1 MNRTIV
7 ILLFMCSA
15 VFGQIRITEV
25 MFDPVGAERTDE
37 FVELFNAGT
46 TAVNLDGWFIGDS
59 VSVDLLVSLPGFG
72 LTVQPGQFAVILD
85 PDYIADSS
93 RTYESIIPAAA
104 LRLTFETATF
114 GSNGLSNSAPET
126 VVLINALSDTIDAY
140 RYSTDN
146 LPGFSD
152 ERRNPLSDEWENSRS
167 LNGTPGK
174 TNSVSPKAIDLALTR
189 FDFQTG
195 DFVQGLDFPFTVRV
209 KNLGE
214 QTIDNYTLTSF
225 FDTNRNGA
233 VEPAEIVENYPQL
246 QSIAS
251 GDSVELSGTFRN
263 VGFGEWDFGVSISTP
278 GDADSSNNIIVK
290 TIFVDDPGAVDL
302 AINEIQF
309 APETGFD
316 EWIEL
321 ANFGNSEINLRQLFF
336 ADSRDTVLISEEDRW
351 LSPGELV
358 VLAGD
363 SAAAFQYN
371 FPVEKLIVVRGF
383 PGLNNDIESLR
394 VLGPSFA
401 TYDFVPY
408 TSEWFG
414 RDVNRGTTLEKIRPE
429 FNGQIATSWAAS
441 VAASGST
448 PAATNSVQIDL
459 TVTGESIDFSPNP
472 FSPDSDGFEDFCI
485 IRYRLDVATAIAN
498 VRIFDLKGRLV
509 RHIANHEPVG
519 SQGQFIWDGK
529 SDDGRL
535 MPIGSY
541 VVYFQ
546 ILNTEKRITREFV
559 KSVVLF
565 KR

>member
-1 MNRTIV
+1 MTITASLVKELRDKSGAGMMDCKTALTENNGDIEAAMDWLRSKGIAKAEKKSGRVAAEGLIGMAQGNTAAVLIEVNSETDFVAKNEQFQDLVRRTAATALETDGSVDAIAAATINGGDKSV
-7 ILLFMCSA
+7 ADTLTDAIATIGENMTLRRAAKLA
-15 VFGQIRITEV
+15 VGKGVVASYMHNAAGEGLGKIGVLVALESEGDAGALAAIGKQVAMHVAATNPLAATQDEIPADV
-25 MFDPVGAERTDE
+25 AERERAIYTE
-37 FVELFNAGT
+37 QA
-46 TAVNLDGWFIGDS
+46 S
-59 VSVDLLVSLPGFG
+59 
-72 LTVQPGQFAVILD
+72 
-85 PDYIADSS
+85 
-93 RTYESIIPAAA
+93 ES
-104 LRLTFETATF
+104 
-114 GSNGLSNSAPET
+114 
-126 VVLINALSDTIDAY
+126 
-140 RYSTDN
+140 
-146 LPGFSD
+146 
-152 ERRNPLSDEWENSRS
+152 
-167 LNGTPGK
+167 GK
-174 TNSVSPKAIDLALTR
+174 
-189 FDFQTG
+189 
-195 DFVQGLDFPFTVRV
+195 
-209 KNLGE
+209 
-214 QTIDNYTLTSF
+214 
-225 FDTNRNGA
+225 
-233 VEPAEIVENYPQL
+233 PAEIVENYPQL
-246 QSIAS
+246 QPIAS
-251 GDSVELSGTFRN
+251 SDSVELNGTFRN
-263 VGFGEWDFGVSISTP
+263 IGFGEWDFGVAVSTP

-316 EWIEL
+316 EWVEL
-321 ANFGNSEINLRQLFF
+321 ANFGNSEINLRRLFF

-363 SAAAFQYN
+363 STAAFQYN
-371 FPVEKLIVVRGF
+371 FPMEKLIVVRGF
-383 PGLNNDIESLR
+383 PSLNNDIESLR
-394 VLGPSFA
+394 LLGPSFA

-459 TVTGESIDFSPNP
+459 TATGESIDFSPNP
-472 FSPDSDGFEDFCI
+472 FSPDSDGFEDFLI

-498 VRIFDLKGRLV
+498 VRVFDLKGRLV

-559 KSVVLF
+559 NSVVLF